1 LGGLLTAYKMGPL
14 FLLLLLCMSFMG
26 IVYTIS
32 LVPQSIAA
40 GFKPKIRDIP
50 GSKTVLVALA
60 WGIVTTIVPAL
71 DGFGQIRLVTVLIFL
86 WTVSLVFVRTAFFD
100 ILDMQGSRIVGKE
113 TIPILLG
120 EKKTMGL
127 LKNLAGLMMI
137 VMCIASAVGAVSTL
151 GYLLSICPLSMLM
164 FLSAYEQGGIPS
176 GLRQGFLMESHF
188 ILAGLLAGLWALL

>member
-1 LGGLLTAYKMGPL
+1 MGPL
-14 FLLLLLCMSFMG
+14 FLLLLLCMRFMG
-26 IVYTIS
+26 IVYIIS
-32 LVPQSIAA
+32 LVPRIAG

-50 GSKTVLVALA
+50 GSKTVFAALA
-60 WGIVTTIVPAL
+60 WGIVTSLVPAL
-71 DGFGQIRLVTVLIFL
+71 DGFGQIKLVTVLIFT

-120 EKKTMGL
+120 EKKTMSL
-127 LKNLAGLMMI
+127 LKNLSGLMMI
-137 VMCIASAVGAVSTL
+137 VLCAASAVGTVSAL

-164 FLSAYEQGGIPS
+164 FLSAYEKGGIPS

-188 ILAGLLAGLWALL
+188 ILAGLLTALWSLI